1 MRFLRG
7 FSIAL
12 VVVAILIFLGY
23 VSGNQPRRDAVA
35 AAENELEIQLESRR
49 VDLGNLTLHVVLAGP
64 EDGPPVI
71 LLHGFPEFWYAWY
84 RQMGR
89 LAEAG
94 FRVIVP
100 DQRGYNDSD
109 KPARVEDYQVS
120 ELARDIAN
128 MTEALGY
135 DRANVAAHDWGGG
148 VAWQLAIHHPNR
160 IRKLV
165 IFDTP
170 HPLARRDFET
180 REETIDWFRTFFQLP
195 RIPEWA
201 ARLGNWYLQAK
212 TLRDTAR
219 PGTFPDEK
227 MNLYRSAWDNDGAM
241 SAMINWY
248 RAVYRFPPSQE
259 GEQRVS
265 VPTLLVVAPD
275 DAFIPSDLTRAS
287 MKYLDNG
294 RLLELDAGTHWIL
307 QEDPEGTSRILI
319 DFFSE

>member
-1 MRFLRG
+1 MRFLRRLG
-7 FSIAL
+7 IAII
-12 VVVAILIFLGY
+12 AAGILLLLGHA
-23 VSGNQPRRDAVA
+23 SGNQPRRDAVA
-35 AAENELEIQLESRR
+35 AAEKELGIPLESRR
-49 VDLGNLTLHVVLAGP
+49 VDLGNVTLHIVLAGP
-64 EDGPPVI
+64 ADGPPVI

-84 RQMGR
+84 GQMGR

-109 KPARVEDYQVS
+109 KPHRIEDYRVD

-128 MTEALGY
+128 VTETLGY
-135 DRANVAAHDWGGG
+135 DSAYVAAHDWGGG
-148 VAWQLAIHHPNR
+148 VAWQLAIRNPHR
-160 IRKLV
+160 VRKLV

-170 HPLARRDFET
+170 HPLANRDFQT
-180 REETIDWFRTFFQLP
+180 KEEKIGWYRTFFQIPWL
-195 RIPEWA
+195 PEWA
-201 ARLGNWYLQAK
+201 ARLGNWYVQAK
-212 TLRDTAR
+212 MLRDTAK
-219 PGTFPDEK
+219 PGAFPDEK
-227 MNLYRSAWDNDGAM
+227 LDLYRSAWDNGGSM

-248 RAVYRFPPSQE
+248 RAVFRFPPSQD

-287 MKYLDNG
+287 MKYLDDG
-294 RLLELDAGTHWIL
+294 RLLELEAGTHWVL
-307 QEDPEGTSRILI
+307 QEDPDGTSRILI